1 MKKNLKIPVRTCIG
15 CKCKKPKK
23 DMIRIIKTPDGKIE
37 IDRTGKKSGRG
48 AYICGNAKCLDIALR
63 KNNLNRSLKQDIPLQ
78 TLDELKKAFLKNI
91 GENTDVIS

>member
-1 MKKNLKIPVRTCIG
+1 MTKNTKMPVRTCIG

-23 DMIRIIKTPDGKIE
+23 EMIRIIRTPDGKIE
-37 IDRTGKKSGRG
+37 IDKTGKKSGRG
-48 AYICGNAKCLDIALR
+48 AYLCGNVECLDIALR

-91 GENTDVIS
+91 GENTDVIG